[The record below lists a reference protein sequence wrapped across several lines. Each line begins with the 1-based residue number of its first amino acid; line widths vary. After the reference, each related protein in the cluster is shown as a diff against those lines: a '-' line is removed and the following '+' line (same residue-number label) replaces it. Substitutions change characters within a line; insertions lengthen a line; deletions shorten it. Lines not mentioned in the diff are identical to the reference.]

1 MARRR
6 LLARQAAGVLSMALG
21 STVVLGLVGAMN
33 AGGDTEPAEQGPST
47 TRFVVEAPPPE
58 SEKPKKQPRKQR
70 APTKAPRSSAP
81 PPPSLSGN
89 LASLDMGLR
98 LASPTDVGQMDKALL
113 GDTQNVVMTEET
125 VDVPPRPLSQPAPQ
139 LPARLREKGVSGSVT
154 LSLLIGTDGKVEK
167 ARVLD
172 ASPAGLFEEPALEA
186 VKSWR
191 FAPARYAGEP
201 VRIWA
206 RQTINFS
213 MQ

>member
-1 MARRR
+1 MAKRGFFT
-6 LLARQAAGVLSMALG
+6 RQLAGVASMAIG

-33 AGGDTEPAEQGPST
+33 AGGGQDDAEVAPPA

-58 SEKPKKQPRKQR
+58 KKKPKRKRKQR
-70 APTKAPRSSAP
+70 KQPTRARPSHAP

-98 LASPTDVGQMDKALL
+98 LGSPAEVGQMDKALL
-113 GDTQNVVMTEET
+113 GDTRDVVMTEDT

-139 LPARLREKGVSGSVT
+139 LSARLRKKGVSGSVT
-154 LSLLIGTDGKVEK
+154 LSLLIGVDGRVEK
-167 ARVLD
+167 SKVLD
-172 ASPAGLFEEPALEA
+172 ANPAGVFEEPALEA

-191 FAPARYAGEP
+191 FAPARYDGAP